1 MVGIPFFG
9 HDECREDGPFDWVGG
24 FQHDVDEVE
33 AETLVGV
40 DKQQPLGVTL
50 EEGSD
55 DRVSLL
61 RKVCSGLGDHPA
73 GVV

>member
-1 MVGIPFFG
+1 MGIPFFG
-9 HDECREDGPFDWVGG
+9 HDERRQDGPFDWVGR
-24 FQHDVDEVE
+24 FQHLVDEVE

-50 EEGSD
+50 KEGSD

-61 RKVCSGLGDHPA
+61 GEVGAGLGDHPA
-73 GVV
+73 GMV